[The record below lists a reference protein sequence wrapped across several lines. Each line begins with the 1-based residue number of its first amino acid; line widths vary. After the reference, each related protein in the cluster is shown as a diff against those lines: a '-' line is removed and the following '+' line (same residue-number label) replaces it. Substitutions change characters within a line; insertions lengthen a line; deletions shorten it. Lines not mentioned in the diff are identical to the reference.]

1 MHILQALANGI
12 TEGIILA
19 LAALGITLVF
29 GISRFA
35 NAAHGD
41 YMTTGAYGAYFGTG
55 FLGLSMPLAALAGV
69 ITATTVALFFYFL
82 VFKRLS
88 RSSGAVNLIVSIG
101 IAIFI
106 RHAIVFISG
115 TEQYTYGLPILRAW
129 RYGGIRI
136 FPMDL
141 LFIGASVVA
150 IALVHIVLR
159 YTELGRQMRAVS
171 DNSQL
176 ARISGIRV
184 EKVHITMWI
193 IAASLAGIAGILIG
207 MKTVVDPLMGWDLL
221 LSAFAAAILGG
232 LGSPTGAI
240 LGGVVIGIS
249 QEMTVVF
256 ISETYKVAVAFVVIG
271 VVLLVR
277 PWGLM
282 GHREA
287 VR

>member
-1 MHILQALANGI
+1 
-12 TEGIILA
+12 
-19 LAALGITLVF
+19 
-29 GISRFA
+29 
-35 NAAHGD
+35 
-41 YMTTGAYGAYFGTG
+41 
-55 FLGLSMPLAALAGV
+55 
-69 ITATTVALFFYFL
+69 
-82 VFKRLS
+82 
-88 RSSGAVNLIVSIG
+88 
-101 IAIFI
+101 
-106 RHAIVFISG
+106 
-115 TEQYTYGLPILRAW
+115 
-129 RYGGIRI
+129 
-136 FPMDL
+136 
-141 LFIGASVVA
+141 
-150 IALVHIVLR
+150 
-159 YTELGRQMRAVS
+159 
-171 DNSQL
+171 
-176 ARISGIRV
+176 
-184 EKVHITMWI
+184 MWI

>member
-12 TEGIILA
+12 TEGAILA

-41 YMTTGAYGAYFGTG
+41 YMTTGAYGAYFGSA

-69 ITATTVALFFYFL
+69 ITASAVGLFFYFI
-82 VFKRLS
+82 VFRRLS
-88 RSSGAVNLIVSIG
+88 RASGAVNLIASIG
-101 IAIFI
+101 IAIFV
-106 RHAIVFISG
+106 RHAIVFIAG

-141 LFIGASVVA
+141 LFVGASVLA
-150 IALVHIVLR
+150 IALVHIILR
-159 YTELGRQMRAVS
+159 YTEVGREMRAVS
-171 DNSQL
+171 DNSRL
-176 ARISGIRV
+176 ARVSGIRV

-193 IAASLAGIAGILIG
+193 MAAGLAGVAGILIG
-207 MKTVVDPLMGWDLL
+207 MKTVVDPLMGWDML

-249 QEMTVVF
+249 QEMAVVF

-277 PWGLM
+277 PWGML
-282 GHREA
+282 GYREA